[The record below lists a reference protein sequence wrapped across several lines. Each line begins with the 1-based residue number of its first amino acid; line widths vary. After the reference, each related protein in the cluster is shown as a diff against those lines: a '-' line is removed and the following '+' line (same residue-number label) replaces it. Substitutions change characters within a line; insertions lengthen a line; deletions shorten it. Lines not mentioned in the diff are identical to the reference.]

1 MVIERLE
8 LVAMIDG
15 SANEAMRVRRDRGG
29 LLVVGLIQA
38 VSQSSL
44 SEMKKT
50 GSGVWS
56 IVLQSCAAQA
66 GALSIRTRAQY
77 DVQSAIR
84 VSVTTPDQR

>member
-38 VSQSSL
+38 VS
-44 SEMKKT
+44 
-50 GSGVWS
+50 
-56 IVLQSCAAQA
+56 
-66 GALSIRTRAQY
+66 
-77 DVQSAIR
+77 
-84 VSVTTPDQR
+84 